1 MVCLCAFV
9 FDMIRCSNVFNFL
22 YVFTFFHSANKH
34 CHLAMHVFGLMT
46 QATTLHE
53 LDDIVRS
60 TTVVFSSS
68 CSGQEVEKHFQNLQK
83 ILTRAGP
90 PEIDDNR
97 IEEENF
103 VVGNKFSKWCIAF
116 CCVAQNV

>member
-1 MVCLCAFV
+1 MYLTFCMFSLFSTVLTNTTTWLC
-9 FDMIRCSNVFNFL
+9 
-22 YVFTFFHSANKH
+22 
-34 CHLAMHVFGLMT
+34 MT

-68 CSGQEVEKHFQNLQK
+68 CSGQEVEKHFQNLQQ
-83 ILTRAGP
+83 ILTRA

-103 VVGNKFSKWCIAF
+103 VVGNKFSKWRIAF
-116 CCVAQNV
+116 RCVTQNV